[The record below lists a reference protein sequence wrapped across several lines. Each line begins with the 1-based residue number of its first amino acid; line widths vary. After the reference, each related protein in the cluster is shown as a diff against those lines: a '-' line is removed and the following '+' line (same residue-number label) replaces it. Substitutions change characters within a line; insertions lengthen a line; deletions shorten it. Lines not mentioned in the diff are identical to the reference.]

1 MSNFNVLLIFALI
14 TLQGCALKTE
24 LLIPYAGIGRIASDS
39 PLLRN
44 IELGQVQFGK
54 GASFPYYQPYRIGQQ
69 EFADV
74 LERSLD
80 DRGLLANSEQQAR
93 YRLTAFLV
101 EIDPAYE
108 GYDVTYR
115 VLVRYTLSDMDSDAI
130 MDELI
135 RSSYTVTFN
144 QEFFG
149 LTRVKHAIEGVF
161 RNNIAEFFR
170 RLSSFHPPESMGG
183 K

>member
-1 MSNFNVLLIFALI
+1 MFKSNVLLIFALI

-54 GASFPYYQPYRIGQQ
+54 EASFPYYQPYRIGQQ
-69 EFADV
+69 EFADI
-74 LERSLD
+74 LKRSLD

-93 YRLTAFLV
+93 YQLTAFLV
-101 EIDPAYE
+101 EIDPAHE
-108 GYDVTYR
+108 GFDVTYR
-115 VLVRYTLSDMDSDAI
+115 VLVRYTLSDKHSGAI
-130 MDELI
+130 MDELV
-135 RSSYTVTFN
+135 RNSYSVTFN
-144 QEFFG
+144 QEFVG
-149 LTRVKHAIEGVF
+149 LMREKHAMEGVF
-161 RNNIAEFFR
+161 RENIAEFFR
-170 RLSSFHPPESMGG
+170 RLSSFRPLESVGG